1 MNAPSANGNN
11 AAVKLVVGLGNPGS
25 EYAASRH
32 NAGFMVVERLLG
44 TFPAGR
50 FTESRTAASR
60 FFTGRFRQKPLYIQ
74 QPLTYMNL
82 SGEAVA
88 CAAGRLQLEP
98 SEILIVSDDM
108 DLPLGRIRLRRG
120 GSDGGHNGLKSV
132 IAELGSADFLRLRLG
147 IGRPEHKGEVVDHV
161 LSAFT
166 PEEQQL
172 FDGELEAA
180 VKAVRTVLSVPL
192 HLAMN
197 EVNRREPKAEPA
209 KQEETN
215 KQTNSEVLL

>member
-1 MNAPSANGNN
+1 MNASSLSGDI
-11 AAVKLVVGLGNPGS
+11 AVKLVVGLGNPGA
-25 EYAASRH
+25 EYASSRH

-44 TFPAGR
+44 TFPEGK

-60 FFTGRFRQKPLYIQ
+60 FFAGRFRRRPLYLQ
-74 QPLTYMNL
+74 QPLTFMNR

-88 CAAGRLQLEP
+88 CAAGRLQLQP
-98 SEILIVSDDM
+98 CEILIVSDDM

-132 IAELGSADFLRLRLG
+132 ISELGSADFLRLRLG
-147 IGRPEHKGEVVDHV
+147 IGRPEHRGEVVDHV

-166 PEEQQL
+166 PEERKL

-180 VKAVRTVLSVPL
+180 VKAVKLVLSVPL
-192 HLAMN
+192 NLAMN
-197 EVNRREPKAEPA
+197 EVNRREPQADPA
-209 KQEETN
+209 QQEETN
-215 KQTNSEVLL
+215 KQNQ

>member
-1 MNAPSANGNN
+1 MNFSPRSGDAN
-11 AAVKLVVGLGNPGS
+11 VKLVVGLGNPGA
-25 EYAASRH
+25 EYASSRH

-50 FTESRTAASR
+50 FTECHTAASR
-60 FFTGRFRQKPLYIQ
+60 FFAGRFRRSPLYLQ

-108 DLPLGRIRLRRG
+108 DLPLGKLRLRRG

-132 IAELGSADFLRLRLG
+132 ISELGSADFLRLRLG
-147 IGRPEHKGEVVDHV
+147 IGRPERRAEVVDHV

-166 PEEQQL
+166 PEEQKL
-172 FDGELEAA
+172 FDAELEDA
-180 VKAVRTVLSVPL
+180 VKAVKLVLSVPL
-192 HLAMN
+192 NMAMN

-209 KQEETN
+209 KQEETIT
-215 KQTNSEVLL
+215 QTQ

>member
-1 MNAPSANGNN
+1 MNASSLSGDT
-11 AAVKLVVGLGNPGS
+11 AVKLVVGLGNPGA
-25 EYAASRH
+25 EYASSRH

-44 TFPAGR
+44 TFPEGK

-60 FFTGRFRQKPLYIQ
+60 FFAGRFRRKPLYLQ
-74 QPLTYMNL
+74 QPLTFMNL

-88 CAAGRLQLEP
+88 CAAGRLQLQP
-98 SEILIVSDDM
+98 CEILIVSDDM

-147 IGRPEHKGEVVDHV
+147 IGRPEHRGEVVDHV

-166 PEEQQL
+166 PEEQKL

-180 VKAVRTVLSVPL
+180 VKAVKLVLSVPL
-192 HLAMN
+192 NLAMN
-197 EVNRREPKAEPA
+197 EVNRREPQADPA
-209 KQEETN
+209 QQEETN
-215 KQTNSEVLL
+215 KQNQ

>member
-1 MNAPSANGNN
+1 M
-11 AAVKLVVGLGNPGS
+11 KLVVGLGNPGA
-25 EYAASRH
+25 EYASSRH
-32 NAGFMVVERLLG
+32 NAGFMVIERLLASL
-44 TFPAGR
+44 PAGR
-50 FTESRTAASR
+50 FTESRSASSR
-60 FFTGRFRQKPLYIQ
+60 FFSGRFRRSPLYLQ

-108 DLPLGRIRLRRG
+108 DLPLGKLRLRRG

-132 IAELGSADFLRLRLG
+132 ISELGSADFRRLRLG
-147 IGRPEHKGEVVDHV
+147 IGRPERRAEVVDHV

-166 PEEQQL
+166 PEEQKL
-172 FDGELEAA
+172 FDAELEDA
-180 VKAVRTVLSVPL
+180 VKAVKLVLSVPL
-192 HLAMN
+192 NMAMN

-209 KQEETN
+209 KQEETI
-215 KQTNSEVLL
+215 KQNQ